1 MRLVS
6 TLQRSSIPLDPGHAL
21 QIVPRQ
27 RTAGQP
33 ITWTGQGLVRV
44 QDGAGLR
51 FIVDTLPSSMD
62 YQLVIRY
69 EPEVISQIPDLLLL
83 QATLTSGDQ
92 PLTPSAGAV

>member
-1 MRLVS
+1 MFVFIV
-6 TLQRSSIPLDPGHAL
+6 QRSSIPLDPGHAL
-21 QIVPRQ
+21 QIIPRQ

-51 FIVDTLPSSMD
+51 FIVDNLPSSMD

-69 EPEVISQIPDLLLL
+69 EPEVRTARSR
-83 QATLTSGDQ
+83 TRFCCSSWCCLTFSS
-92 PLTPSAGAV
+92 PAFKL